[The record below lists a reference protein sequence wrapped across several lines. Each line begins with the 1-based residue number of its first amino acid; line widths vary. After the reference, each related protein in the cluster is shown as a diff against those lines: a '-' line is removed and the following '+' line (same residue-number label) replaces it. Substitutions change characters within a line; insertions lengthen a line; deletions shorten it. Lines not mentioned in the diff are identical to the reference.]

1 MAGGRIGIIKAMVDA
16 EGVEKGAGERRERR
30 GGSGEWRAESPVQF
44 LIQTD
49 LTPLLGLPE
58 PCDISINF
66 DFFCFRAFFLSL
78 SHSLPVASRARC
90 A

>member
-1 MAGGRIGIIKAMVDA
+1 MA
-16 EGVEKGAGERRERR
+16 
-30 GGSGEWRAESPVQF
+30 SGEWRAESPVQF

-66 DFFCFRAFFLSL
+66 DFFCFRAFFLSPSL
-78 SHSLPVASRARC
+78 SACRKQSSLRFKSLPVEIRKSWEKGREKAGA